1 MKNLIKTG
9 IYKYIFIAL
18 ISVLV
23 SGVTILASEKQVEQ
37 QISVDENTARLE
49 NQITEMTTVLEEL
62 QNEIQYMKEY
72 IETLEKAQIQ
82 TYIITREAPVFEET
96 SSLSERVGTFP
107 ISSLVTVTNISEDGI
122 WLECEQGYFKI
133 YNAIKLTDA
142 KDKETF
148 ILAEEEIQEETEE
161 EVVGTQPTEETKT
174 LVNGSKS
181 IVGKSN
187 LTLEQVEQ
195 LLAGSPMSGTGQTV
209 LQVEEKYNVN
219 AFFTI
224 AVAQCE
230 TQRGLTGTGASKKN
244 PYGLTVSGGGYRAF
258 SSYSEAIET
267 FGSTLSRLYIP
278 NGRTTV
284 EKVNE
289 IYCPD
294 NSNWSTMV
302 RTIMDNYLKK
312 LT

>member
-1 MKNLIKTG
+1 MENIIKTG
-9 IYKYIFIAL
+9 FYKYVLIAL
-18 ISVLV
+18 ISVLI
-23 SGVTILASEKQVEQ
+23 SSVTLLANEKQTEK
-37 QISVDENTARLE
+37 QITIDNNTARLE
-49 NQITEMTTVLEEL
+49 EEIDAMGTMVEEL
-62 QNEIQYMKEY
+62 QNEIESMKGY
-72 IETLEKAQIQ
+72 INALEESQKQ
-82 TYIITREAPVFEET
+82 TYIITREAPVFEKM
-96 SSLSERVGTFP
+96 SSYSKQTGTFP
-107 ISSLVTVTNISEDGI
+107 VNSIVTVTSISEDGI

-133 YNAIKLTDA
+133 YNAIALINA
-142 KDKETF
+142 RDKQTF
-148 ILAEEEIQEETEE
+148 IVAEEE
-161 EVVGTQPTEETKT
+161 VASTQPTEDKKT

-195 LLAGSPMSGTGQTV
+195 LLSGSPMSGTGKTV
-209 LQVEEKYNVN
+209 LEVEEKYNVN

-230 TQRGLTGTGASKKN
+230 TQRGLTGTGSSKKN
-244 PYGLTVSGGGYRAF
+244 PYGLTSGGNGYRSF
-258 SSYSEAIET
+258 NTYDEAIVT
-267 FGSTLSRLYIP
+267 FGDTLNRLYIP

-289 IYCPD
+289 IYCPG
-294 NSNWSTMV
+294 NSGWATSV